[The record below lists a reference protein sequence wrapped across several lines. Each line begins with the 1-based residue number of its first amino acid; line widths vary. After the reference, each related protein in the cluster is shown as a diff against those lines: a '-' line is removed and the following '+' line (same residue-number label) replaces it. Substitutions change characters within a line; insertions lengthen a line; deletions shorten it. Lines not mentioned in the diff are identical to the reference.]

1 MWETAIVLLQHYSQ
15 RQECKRNER
24 SSVSDSDA
32 VSYRSPEFPASQHER
47 AQFVETRDKRLS
59 HYWSENGQSWRGES
73 DRGRCLLGRDENEER
88 WREGTCKVSER
99 DESDRE
105 RRERDR
111 ENKRKRGEEEKKG
124 NETQRRKRTAAENEA
139 WRMSWLQ
146 SEKLL

>member
-47 AQFVETRDKRLS
+47 VQFVETRDKRLS

-88 WREGTCKVSER
+88 WRGLVKYRRETRATER
-99 DESDRE
+99 DG
-105 RRERDR
+105 DR